1 MQDGH
6 VTIVQLTRSGAH
18 DRWLGEIAQ
27 AVESTP
33 WGSHLHIVFP
43 PEHDFWA
50 FVVANLGG
58 CSGVMM
64 TSTPEVYDSAFVFK
78 AAARALAASGRP
90 WTWSTHRFGIRRP
103 ATALRARLG
112 RLQHS

>member
-1 MQDGH
+1 MQEGH

-18 DRWLGEIAQ
+18 DRWFSEITE
-27 AVESTP
+27 AVDSTP
-33 WGSHLHIVFP
+33 WGSHLHIMFP

-64 TSTPEVYDSAFVFK
+64 NTAPEVYDSVTVFD
-78 AAARALAASGRP
+78 ATAEALAASGRP
-90 WTWSTHRFGIRRP
+90 WTWSAHRSGRRQP

-112 RLQHS
+112 RLQPS

>member
-6 VTIVQLTRSGAH
+6 VTIVELTRSGAH
-18 DRWLGEIAQ
+18 DRWFSEITK

-33 WGSHLHIVFP
+33 PGSHLHIVFP
-43 PEHDFWA
+43 PEYDFWA
-50 FVVANLGG
+50 YVVANLGG
-58 CSGVMM
+58 CTGVMM
-64 TSTPEVYDSAFVFK
+64 TSAPEIYDAGFVFR
-78 AAARALAASGRP
+78 ATARALAASGRP
-90 WTWSTHRFGIRRP
+90 WTWSTHRSGIRRP